1 MELAKKYE
9 AQPAHILLAYL
20 GVITVSCVRLGVYG
34 ADIDIT
40 IYSEEGHHRP
50 PEVRH
55 ARTYSLK
62 SRRHSQGAAQAR
74 LGRHRAPRRRRR
86 IWEAEKV
93 RSISYINRQKDI
105 LKARFY

>member
-20 GVITVSCVRLGVYG
+20 GAITVSCFRLHAHG

-50 PEVRH
+50 SEVRH
-55 ARTYSLK
+55 SRTYPLK

-74 LGRHRAPRRRRR
+74 LGRHRAPRRRCRVR
-86 IWEAEKV
+86 EAEKV
-93 RSISYINRQKDI
+93 RSISCINRQKDI
-105 LKARFY
+105 LKTRFY